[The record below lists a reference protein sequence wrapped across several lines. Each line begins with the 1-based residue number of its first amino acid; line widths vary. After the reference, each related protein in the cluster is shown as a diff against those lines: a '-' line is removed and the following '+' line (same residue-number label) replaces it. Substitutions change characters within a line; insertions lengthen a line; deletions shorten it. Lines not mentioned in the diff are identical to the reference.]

1 MTIKEEFEKR
11 IIEIESFYEILEI
24 IEMEK
29 PNISAYNINEDK
41 DIILAINN
49 QKIDLLRSTAYLLM
63 YNLIESTIY
72 NSIVSVFN
80 EIEDKN
86 LRYFDIIEELRS
98 YWLNSRYKHDNKSKK
113 ETIIN
118 TILQITNEIFN
129 NTIVLVS
136 NQINYGGSLDTK
148 NIINT
153 ASSMKIE
160 IGTLYRKIN
169 EDKDQYENI
178 FRDIKNNRNWLAHG
192 EKSFIEVGSKS
203 TYLQLKNAKTYVL
216 LFLKEY
222 ISSVEKYINNEEYI
236 AKK

>member
-29 PNISAYNINEDK
+29 PNISAYNINKDK

-49 QKIDLLRSTAYLLM
+49 QKIDILRSTAYLLM

-72 NSIVSVFN
+72 NSIVSIFN

-153 ASSMKIE
+153 SNSMKIE
-160 IGTLYRKIN
+160 TVTLYKKIN

-178 FRDIKNNRNWLAHG
+178 FRDIKNNCNWLAHG

-203 TYLQLKNAKTYVL
+203 TYFQLQNAKTYVL

-222 ISSVEKYINNEEYI
+222 ISSVEKYINNEEYR

>member
-29 PNISAYNINEDK
+29 PNISAYNINKDK

-49 QKIDLLRSTAYLLM
+49 QKIDILRSTAYLLM

-72 NSIVSVFN
+72 NSIVSIFN

-153 ASSMKIE
+153 ANSMKIE
-160 IGTLYRKIN
+160 TGTLYKKIN

-203 TYLQLKNAKTYVL
+203 TYLQLQNAKTYVL

-222 ISSVEKYINNEEYI
+222 ISSVEKYINNEEYR

>member
-49 QKIDLLRSTAYLLM
+49 QKIDILRSTAYLLM

-153 ASSMKIE
+153 ANSMKIE
-160 IGTLYRKIN
+160 TGTLYRKIN

-192 EKSFIEVGSKS
+192 
-203 TYLQLKNAKTYVL
+203 KNL
-216 LFLKEY
+216 
-222 ISSVEKYINNEEYI
+222 S
-236 AKK
+236 

>member
-49 QKIDLLRSTAYLLM
+49 QKIDILRSTAYLLM

-178 FRDIKNNRNWLAHG
+178 FRGIKNNRNWLAHG

-203 TYLQLKNAKTYVL
+203 TYLQLQNAKTYVL

>member
-29 PNISAYNINEDK
+29 PNISAYNINKDK

-49 QKIDLLRSTAYLLM
+49 QKIDILRSTAYLLM

-72 NSIVSVFN
+72 NSIVSIFN

-153 ASSMKIE
+153 ANSMKIE
-160 IGTLYRKIN
+160 TGTLYKKIN

-178 FRDIKNNRNWLAHG
+178 FRGIKNNRNWLAHG

-203 TYLQLKNAKTYVL
+203 TYLQLQNAKTYVL

>member
-29 PNISAYNINEDK
+29 PNISAYNINKDK

-49 QKIDLLRSTAYLLM
+49 QKIDILRSTAYLLM

-72 NSIVSVFN
+72 NSIVSIFN
-80 EIEDKN
+80 EIEDKK

-98 YWLNSRYKHDNKSKK
+98 YWLNSRYKHNNKSKK

-153 ASSMKIE
+153 ANSMKIE
-160 IGTLYRKIN
+160 TGTLYKKIN

-203 TYLQLKNAKTYVL
+203 TYLQLQNAKTYVL

>member
-49 QKIDLLRSTAYLLM
+49 QKIDILRSTAYLLM

-153 ASSMKIE
+153 ANSMKIE
-160 IGTLYRKIN
+160 TGTLYRKIN
-169 EDKDQYENI
+169 EDKD
-178 FRDIKNNRNWLAHG
+178 
-192 EKSFIEVGSKS
+192 
-203 TYLQLKNAKTYVL
+203 
-216 LFLKEY
+216 
-222 ISSVEKYINNEEYI
+222 
-236 AKK
+236 

>member
-41 DIILAINN
+41 DIVLAINN
-49 QKIDLLRSTAYLLM
+49 QKIDILRSTAYLLM

-153 ASSMKIE
+153 ANSMKIE
-160 IGTLYRKIN
+160 TGTLYRKIN

-178 FRDIKNNRNWLAHG
+178 FRDIKNNRNWSL
-192 EKSFIEVGSKS
+192 
-203 TYLQLKNAKTYVL
+203 
-216 LFLKEY
+216 
-222 ISSVEKYINNEEYI
+222 SS
-236 AKK
+236 

>member
-29 PNISAYNINEDK
+29 PNISAYNINKDK
-41 DIILAINN
+41 DVILAINN
-49 QKIDLLRSTAYLLM
+49 QKIDILRSTAYLLM

-72 NSIVSVFN
+72 NSIVSIFN
-80 EIEDKN
+80 EIEDKK

-153 ASSMKIE
+153 ANSMKIE
-160 IGTLYRKIN
+160 TGTLYKKIN

-178 FRDIKNNRNWLAHG
+178 FRGIKNNRNWLAHG

-203 TYLQLKNAKTYVL
+203 TYLQLQNAKTYVL

>member
-29 PNISAYNINEDK
+29 PNISAYNINKDK

-49 QKIDLLRSTAYLLM
+49 QKIDILRSTAYLLM

-72 NSIVSVFN
+72 NSIVSIFN
-80 EIEDKN
+80 EIEDKK

-98 YWLNSRYKHDNKSKK
+98 YWLNSRYKHNNKSKK

-153 ASSMKIE
+153 ANSMKIE
-160 IGTLYRKIN
+160 TGTLYKKIN

-203 TYLQLKNAKTYVL
+203 TYLQLQNAKTYVL
-216 LFLKEY
+216 LFLK
-222 ISSVEKYINNEEYI
+222 
-236 AKK
+236 

>member
-29 PNISAYNINEDK
+29 PNISAYNINKDK

-49 QKIDLLRSTAYLLM
+49 QKIDILRSTAYLLM

-72 NSIVSVFN
+72 NSIVSIFN
-80 EIEDKN
+80 EIEDKK

-153 ASSMKIE
+153 ANSMKIE
-160 IGTLYRKIN
+160 TGTLYKKIN

-178 FRDIKNNRNWLAHG
+178 FRGIKNNRNWLAHG

-203 TYLQLKNAKTYVL
+203 TYLQLQNAKTYVL

>member
-1 MTIKEEFEKR
+1 
-11 IIEIESFYEILEI
+11 
-24 IEMEK
+24 
-29 PNISAYNINEDK
+29 
-41 DIILAINN
+41 
-49 QKIDLLRSTAYLLM
+49 M

-153 ASSMKIE
+153 ASSMK
-160 IGTLYRKIN
+160 YR
-169 EDKDQYENI
+169 Q
-178 FRDIKNNRNWLAHG
+178 
-192 EKSFIEVGSKS
+192 
-203 TYLQLKNAKTYVL
+203 
-216 LFLKEY
+216 
-222 ISSVEKYINNEEYI
+222 
-236 AKK
+236 